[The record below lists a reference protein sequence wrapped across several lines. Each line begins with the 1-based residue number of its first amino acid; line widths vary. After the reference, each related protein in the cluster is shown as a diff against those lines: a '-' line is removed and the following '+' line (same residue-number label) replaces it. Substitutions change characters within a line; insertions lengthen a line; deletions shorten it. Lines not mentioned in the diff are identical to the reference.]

1 MTTLGM
7 VIWTLAC
14 MLFGFLVCYIWK
26 FKGYKNKVKTVVG
39 EITYQRIE
47 RFKGSHSDSLPMDVE
62 PKKGEK
68 AQ

>member
-1 MTTLGM
+1 MEN
-7 VIWTLAC
+7 VILIITCLIA
-14 MLFGFLVCYIWK
+14 GFLVCYIWK
-26 FKGYKNKVKTVVG
+26 FQGYKNKVKEFVG

-62 PKKGEK
+62 PKDGEK